1 MNGLSSPHQKHS
13 KKPGT
18 RTRYYYDNL
27 RKRASALL
35 RHAYQFQSAA
45 DLAHKVPLIV
55 GAIVVL
61 LLVNTALQYA
71 AGPALHRALPT
82 QEGGRASSSGAAAA
96 AAGLTRHIPKGL
108 VTDVVP
114 GGADAELLC
123 VDRQTACSKE

>member
-1 MNGLSSPHQKHS
+1 M
-13 KKPGT
+13 
-18 RTRYYYDNL
+18 
-27 RKRASALL
+27 ALL
-35 RHAYQFQSAA
+35 RQAYQFQSAA

-55 GAIVVL
+55 GAIAVL
-61 LLVNTALQYA
+61 LIVNTALQYA

-82 QEGGRASSSGAAAA
+82 QEGRGSGSNMQPSTA

-123 VDRQTACSKE
+123 VDKQTACKKE

>member
-1 MNGLSSPHQKHS
+1 MNGGSPHQKHS

-18 RTRYYYDNL
+18 HRYHYDNL

-55 GAIVVL
+55 GAIIVL
-61 LLVNTALQYA
+61 LLVNTTLQYA
-71 AGPALHRALPT
+71 AGPALRRALPT
-82 QEGGRASSSGAAAA
+82 QQGGRGDAAA

-123 VDRQTACSKE
+123 VDKQTACDKE

>member
-1 MNGLSSPHQKHS
+1 MLNGVSPDGKHR
-13 KKPGT
+13 KATP
-18 RTRYYYDNL
+18 RHHYDNF

-35 RHAYQFQSAA
+35 RQAYQFQSAA
-45 DLAHKVPLIV
+45 DLAIKVPLIV

-61 LLVNTALQYA
+61 LIINTALQYA

-82 QEGGRASSSGAAAA
+82 QEGRGSSSNMQLDTA

-108 VTDVVP
+108 VTDVLP

-123 VDRQTACSKE
+123 VDRRTACNKE